1 MEKPIIKTL
10 DGKEHEMRG
19 VKGRDWRLLGEFM
32 DNASTFTDT
41 DYLEKHA
48 GFIAEFYDGVT
59 VEDILDLPLE
69 DIMPVSVAIRDYIFN
84 QLGAKLDKIEKNS
97 ETDKAQ

>member
-10 DGKEHEMRG
+10 DGKEHEMREL
-19 VKGRDWRLLGEFM
+19 KGRDWRTLGEFM

-41 DYLEKHA
+41 DFLEKQA
-48 GFIAEFYDGVT
+48 EFIAKFYDGVT

-84 QLGAKLDKIEKNS
+84 QLGARLEKIEKNS